1 MGSKNFKKGRR
12 NEPIG
17 ETIDERDESKK
28 LQKNFLNRAN
38 SIGTKGFGKQSV
50 DYDDTEFLEK
60 MFSNVDSDIRNI
72 SKANGSGHLNSV
84 GNIKTQNELSVM
96 EGNKLI
102 EEELEK
108 VTSRDAYNTE
118 AVKASPTKVIGIIS
132 EENSAPT
139 IKTNQN
145 LQVTE
150 VSNFR
155 TEASVGI
162 EPKIGT
168 AEKLDDGGAVYNDQD
183 PMTTFKANTYSIEN
197 PLYDEDIQKID
208 RLQLINASA
217 RYQLLSANHQ
227 LLDFHLDR
235 IMKNKAKAK
244 GQTNK

>member
-1 MGSKNFKKGRR
+1 MQLMNSEKSLGLGIGYGQSGSTTNAGARQDFKNGGAGSPFDYMGAKNFKKGRR

-60 MFSNVDSDIRNI
+60 MFSNVDSDVRNI

-84 GNIKTQNELSVM
+84 GNIKTQKELSVM

-118 AVKASPTKVIGIIS
+118 TVKASPTKVIGIIS

-139 IKTNQN
+139 IKTN
-145 LQVTE
+145 
-150 VSNFR
+150 
-155 TEASVGI
+155 
-162 EPKIGT
+162 
-168 AEKLDDGGAVYNDQD
+168 
-183 PMTTFKANTYSIEN
+183 
-197 PLYDEDIQKID
+197 
-208 RLQLINASA
+208 
-217 RYQLLSANHQ
+217 
-227 LLDFHLDR
+227 
-235 IMKNKAKAK
+235 
-244 GQTNK
+244 